1 MYATSFQ
8 AIQKNNIYTYIE
20 YSKSKWGRE
29 GTVVRNVSPQARTHS
44 WPWHVQRRASDT
56 DPLGTLMEVLSVGL
70 PPGEHTVPTT

>member
-29 GTVVRNVSPQARTHS
+29 GTVVRTLCSHCPGLWLILRWGTKTPEPKQ
-44 WPWHVQRRASDT
+44 SDQKKKKKKRQM
-56 DPLGTLMEVLSVGL
+56 DQKFKS
-70 PPGEHTVPTT
+70 